1 MTMRFTLNKQK
12 VVAVSNNRDFS
23 LFSVSLILLSIV
35 ALSHT
40 SVNAMADESSSD
52 SLAEA
57 GLSLIALRNDTLDT
71 NQDGDND
78 AIRVVVVFN
87 TEQQNTNLEL
97 RLIGEYKD
105 REVTEILQFT
115 FSEQSNAS
123 LVYDAWASGEHEL
136 RMQIVDQDGNIITT
150 IPLPT
155 YVLKPALQTPSIM
168 LALNAPQ
175 HIETG
180 DECTISRVF
189 SDETGPRYGASGVR
203 TFSGAPFTVLDSQDS
218 LDCSNWPAGDYQ
230 LKEAYR
236 NDLGQTTEDWLN
248 LTIHN
253 RPAPDFSLLVSGDGN
268 TTDTECL
275 ITMIPAN
282 ADIDFSSFQ
291 KIWRIQGNQIAGN
304 VGDQFD
310 CSTLS
315 AGVHLVSLEV
325 INDEL
330 ISAIEGVNLVR
341 LPGDELTEEQK
352 SVAPSRSYGDDT
364 ETESVGWISIGVLG
378 LVVVI
383 LSYLVLVRVKDGDEE
398 LPMRDLGPT
407 PMILSDGS
415 PDAEGLPTTTDD
427 DGVLW
432 RQHPDGNHDWWD
444 AELRVWVRW

>member
-1 MTMRFTLNKQK
+1 M
-12 VVAVSNNRDFS
+12 SNNRNFS

-40 SVNAMADESSSD
+40 SVNVMADESSSD

-155 YVLKPALQTPSIM
+155 YVLKPALQTPSIT

-275 ITMIPAN
+275 ITMIPAD

-291 KIWRIQGNQIAGN
+291 KIWRIQGNQVAGN

>member
-1 MTMRFTLNKQK
+1 MTMWFTLNKQK
-12 VVAVSNNRDFS
+12 VVVVSNNRNFS

-40 SVNAMADESSSD
+40 SVNVMADESSSD

-105 REVTEILQFT
+105 REVIEILQFT

-155 YVLKPALQTPSIM
+155 YVLKPALQTPSIT

-275 ITMIPAN
+275 ITMIPAD

-291 KIWRIQGNQIAGN
+291 KIWRIQGNQVAGN

>member
-105 REVTEILQFT
+105 REVIEILQFT

-155 YVLKPALQTPSIM
+155 YVLKPALQTPSIT

-275 ITMIPAN
+275 ITMIPAD

-291 KIWRIQGNQIAGN
+291 KIWRIQGNQVAGN

>member
-1 MTMRFTLNKQK
+1 M
-12 VVAVSNNRDFS
+12 VVVSSNRHFS
-23 LFSVSLILLSIV
+23 LFSVSLLLLSIV
-35 ALSHT
+35 ALSNT
-40 SVNAMADESSSD
+40 SVNALADESSSD
-52 SLAEA
+52 SLADA

-87 TEQQNTNLEL
+87 TEQENTNLEL

-155 YVLKPALQTPSIM
+155 YVLKPALQTPSIT

-268 TTDTECL
+268 TTDTDCL
-275 ITMIPAN
+275 ITMIPTD
-282 ADIDFSSFQ
+282 ADIDFSNFQ
-291 KIWRIQGNQIAGN
+291 KIWRIQGDQVAGN

-310 CSTLS
+310 CTTLS

-325 INDEL
+325 INNEL

-341 LPGDELTEEQK
+341 LPGDELTEEEK

-383 LSYLVLVRVKDGDEE
+383 LSYLVLVRVKDSDEE

>member
-1 MTMRFTLNKQK
+1 M
-12 VVAVSNNRDFS
+12 VSSNRYFS
-23 LFSVSLILLSIV
+23 LFSVALVLLSII
-35 ALSHT
+35 ALSHA
-40 SVNAMADESSSD
+40 SVNAVADESSSD

-87 TEQQNTNLEL
+87 TERENTNLEL

-123 LVYDAWASGEHEL
+123 LVYDAWAAGEHEL

-150 IPLPT
+150 IQLPT
-155 YVLKPALQTPSIM
+155 YVLKPALQTPSIV

-218 LDCSNWPAGDYQ
+218 LDCSNWPAGEYQ

-253 RPAPDFSLLVSGDGN
+253 RPAPDFSLLVNGNGN
-268 TTDTECL
+268 TTDAECL
-275 ITMIPAN
+275 ITMIPTD

-291 KIWRIQGNQIAGN
+291 KIWRIQGNQVAGN

-310 CSTLS
+310 CMTLP

-325 INDEL
+325 INNEL

-383 LSYLVLVRVKDGDEE
+383 LSYLVLVRVKDDDQE

-415 PDAEGLPTTTDD
+415 PDPEGLPTTTDD

>member
-1 MTMRFTLNKQK
+1 MS
-12 VVAVSNNRDFS
+12 SNRYFPMFS
-23 LFSVSLILLSIV
+23 IMLVLLSIAAVSYTAVSV
-35 ALSHT
+35 A
-40 SVNAMADESSSD
+40 ADDSSSD

-87 TEQQNTNLEL
+87 TEQDSTNLEL

-115 FSEQSNAS
+115 FSGQSNAS

-136 RMQIVDQDGNIITT
+136 RLQIVDQDGNIITT

-180 DECTISRVF
+180 DECTISRIF
-189 SDETGPRYGASGVR
+189 SDETGPRYGATGVR
-203 TFSGAPFTVLDSQDS
+203 TFSGAPFTVLDSQNS
-218 LDCSNWPAGDYQ
+218 LDCSHWPAGDYQ

-253 RPAPDFSLLVSGDGN
+253 RPAPDFTLLVSGNGN
-268 TTDTECL
+268 TTDTECR
-275 ITMIPAN
+275 ITMTPT
-282 ADIDFSSFQ
+282 DEQIDFTSFQ
-291 KIWRIQGNQIAGN
+291 KIWRIQGDQIPGN
-304 VGDQFD
+304 AGDQFD
-310 CSTLS
+310 CTTLS

-325 INDEL
+325 INNEL

-341 LPGDELTEEQK
+341 LPGEELTEEQK

-378 LVVVI
+378 LVVVV
-383 LSYLVLVRVKDGDEE
+383 LSYLVLVRVKDSDEQ

-407 PMILSDGS
+407 PMILPDGS
-415 PDAEGLPTTTDD
+415 PDSEGLPTTTDD

>member
-1 MTMRFTLNKQK
+1 
-12 VVAVSNNRDFS
+12 
-23 LFSVSLILLSIV
+23 
-35 ALSHT
+35 
-40 SVNAMADESSSD
+40 MADESSSD

-105 REVTEILQFT
+105 REVIEILQFT

-155 YVLKPALQTPSIM
+155 YVLKPALQTPSIT

-275 ITMIPAN
+275 ITMIPAD

-291 KIWRIQGNQIAGN
+291 KIWRIQGNQVAGN

>member
-1 MTMRFTLNKQK
+1 MIRQRSFSILTILMLISSVYALTEFSTN
-12 VVAVSNNRDFS
+12 VA
-23 LFSVSLILLSIV
+23 
-35 ALSHT
+35 
-40 SVNAMADESSSD
+40 ADDAEED
-52 SLAEA
+52 SLAAA

-78 AIRVVVVFN
+78 AIRVVVVFT
-87 TEQQNTNLEL
+87 TEQEDTNLEL

-105 REVTEILQFT
+105 REVTEALQFT
-115 FSEQSNAS
+115 FSGQSNAS
-123 LVYDAWASGEHEL
+123 LVYDAWSSGEHEL
-136 RMQIVDQDGNIITT
+136 KLQIVDQDGNIIST

-155 YVLKPALQTPSIM
+155 YVLRPALQTPSM
-168 LALNAPQ
+168 LLALNAPQ

-180 DECTISRVF
+180 DECTISRIF

-203 TFSGAPFTVLDSQDS
+203 TFSGAPFTVLDSQDF
-218 LDCSNWPAGDYQ
+218 LDCSHWPAGDYT

-253 RPAPDFSLLVSGDGN
+253 RPAPDFSLSVQGN
-268 TTDTECL
+268 GNSTSTDCKVNL
-275 ITMIPAN
+275 MQ
-282 ADIDFSSFQ
+282 ADETVDFSTFQ
-291 KIWRIQGNQIAGN
+291 KIWRIQGEIIDYT
-304 VGDQFD
+304 GDSFD
-310 CSTLS
+310 CSTLP
-315 AGVHLVSLEV
+315 AGVHLVSLQV
-325 INDEL
+325 INNEL

-341 LPGDELTEEQK
+341 IPSADLTEEQM
-352 SVAPSRSYGDDT
+352 STVPSRSFGEDT

-378 LVVVI
+378 LLVVI
-383 LSYLVLVRVKDGDEE
+383 LTYLVLVRVKDDSDA

-415 PDAEGLPTTTDD
+415 PDTEGLPTTTDD

-444 AELRVWVRW
+444 AELRIWVRW

>member
-1 MTMRFTLNKQK
+1 MGVEKLSNSRSFPVFSIILLICSILALSYTSPC
-12 VVAVSNNRDFS
+12 VVAED
-23 LFSVSLILLSIV
+23 
-35 ALSHT
+35 T
-40 SVNAMADESSSD
+40 SDD

-57 GLSLIALRNDTLDT
+57 GLTLIALRNDTLDT

-87 TEQQNTNLEL
+87 TEQDNTNLEL
-97 RLIGEYKD
+97 RLVGEYKD
-105 REVTEILQFT
+105 REVTEVLQFT
-115 FSEQSNAS
+115 FSGQSNAS

-136 RMQIVDQDGNIITT
+136 KLQIVDQDGNIITT

-155 YVLKPALQTPSIM
+155 YVLKPALQTPSIL

-180 DECTISRVF
+180 DECTISRIF

-203 TFSGAPFTVLDSQDS
+203 TFSGAPFTVLDSQDA
-218 LDCSNWPAGDYQ
+218 LDCSHWPAGDYE

-253 RPAPDFSLLVSGDGN
+253 RPAPEFTLVVNGNGN

-275 ITMIPAN
+275 VTMQQSDDAV
-282 ADIDFSSFQ
+282 DFSSFQ
-291 KIWRIQGNQIAGN
+291 KIWRIQGAQIE
-304 VGDQFD
+304 GDIGDTYD
-310 CSTLS
+310 CSILP

-325 INDEL
+325 INNEL

-341 LPGDELTEEQK
+341 LPGVELTAEEK
-352 SVAPSRSYGDDT
+352 SVAPSRSYGEDT

-378 LVVVI
+378 LVVVV
-383 LSYLVLVRVKDGDEE
+383 LSYLILVRVKDVDEV

-407 PMILSDGS
+407 PMILPDGS

-432 RQHPDGNHDWWD
+432 RQHPDGSHDWWD
-444 AELRVWVRW
+444 TELRIWVRW

>member
-1 MTMRFTLNKQK
+1 MS
-12 VVAVSNNRDFS
+12 SNRYFPMFS
-23 LFSVSLILLSIV
+23 IMLVLLSIAAVSYTAVSV
-35 ALSHT
+35 A
-40 SVNAMADESSSD
+40 ADDSSSD

-87 TEQQNTNLEL
+87 TEQDSTNLEL

-115 FSEQSNAS
+115 FSGQSNAS

-136 RMQIVDQDGNIITT
+136 RLQIVDQDGNIITT

-180 DECTISRVF
+180 DECTISRIF
-189 SDETGPRYGASGVR
+189 SDETGPRYGATGVR
-203 TFSGAPFTVLDSQDS
+203 TFSGAPFTVLDSQNS
-218 LDCSNWPAGDYQ
+218 LDCSHWPAGDYQ

-253 RPAPDFSLLVSGDGN
+253 RPAPDFTLLVSGNGN
-268 TTDTECL
+268 TTDTECR
-275 ITMIPAN
+275 ITMTPT
-282 ADIDFSSFQ
+282 DEQIDFTRFQ
-291 KIWRIQGNQIAGN
+291 KIWRIQGDQNPGN
-304 VGDQFD
+304 TGDQFD
-310 CSTLS
+310 CTTLS

-325 INDEL
+325 INNEL

-341 LPGDELTEEQK
+341 LPGEELTEEQK

-378 LVVVI
+378 LVVVV
-383 LSYLVLVRVKDGDEE
+383 LSYLVLVRVKDSDEQ

-407 PMILSDGS
+407 PMILPDGS
-415 PDAEGLPTTTDD
+415 PDSEGLPTTTDD

>member
-1 MTMRFTLNKQK
+1 M
-12 VVAVSNNRDFS
+12 SNNRNFS

-40 SVNAMADESSSD
+40 SVNVMADESSSD

-105 REVTEILQFT
+105 REVIEILQFT

-155 YVLKPALQTPSIM
+155 YVLKPALQTPSIT

-275 ITMIPAN
+275 ITMIPAD

-291 KIWRIQGNQIAGN
+291 KIWRIQGNQVAGN

>member
-1 MTMRFTLNKQK
+1 MS
-12 VVAVSNNRDFS
+12 SNRYFS

-35 ALSHT
+35 ALSNT
-40 SVNAMADESSSD
+40 SVNALADESSSD
-52 SLAEA
+52 SLADA

-87 TEQQNTNLEL
+87 TEQENTNLEL

-155 YVLKPALQTPSIM
+155 YVLKPALQTPSIT

-268 TTDTECL
+268 TTDTDCL
-275 ITMIPAN
+275 ITMIPTD
-282 ADIDFSSFQ
+282 ADIDFSNFQ
-291 KIWRIQGNQIAGN
+291 KIWRIQGDQVAGN

-310 CSTLS
+310 CTTLS

-325 INDEL
+325 INNEL

-383 LSYLVLVRVKDGDEE
+383 LSYLVLVRVKDSDEE

>member
-155 YVLKPALQTPSIM
+155 YVLKPALQTPSIT

-275 ITMIPAN
+275 ITMIPAD

-291 KIWRIQGNQIAGN
+291 KIWRIQGNQVAGN